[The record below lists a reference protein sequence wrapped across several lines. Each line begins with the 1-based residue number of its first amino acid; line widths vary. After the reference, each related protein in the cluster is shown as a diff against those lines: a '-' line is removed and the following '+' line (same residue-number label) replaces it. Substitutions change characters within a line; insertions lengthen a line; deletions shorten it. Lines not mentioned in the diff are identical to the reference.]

1 MRNHTKVYM
10 SHFGYALD
18 DFIPCE
24 VCGNKAVDIAHIIAR
39 SKFGTKRKDEQDH
52 INNLAA
58 MCRKCHYQYD
68 FENKWTTDEILLIH
82 LKKIGNG
89 NL

>member
-24 VCGNKAVDIAHIIAR
+24 VCGNRAVDTHHIECR
-39 SKFGTKRKDEQDH
+39 GMGGSKDKDN
-52 INNLAA
+52 IKNLQAL
-58 MCRKCHYQYD
+58 CRNCHLEYGDKKEHLEFLQNIH
-68 FENKWTTDEILLIH
+68 NKLI
-82 LKKIGNG
+82 K
-89 NL
+89 

>member
-24 VCGNKAVDIAHIIAR
+24 VCGNKAVDIHHLECRGMGGSKDKDNIQNLQAVCRNCHIEYGDKKEHLEFLQNI
-39 SKFGTKRKDEQDH
+39 H
-52 INNLAA
+52 
-58 MCRKCHYQYD
+58 
-68 FENKWTTDEILLIH
+68 NKLI
-82 LKKIGNG
+82 K
-89 NL
+89 

>member
-24 VCGNKAVDIAHIIAR
+24 ICGNKAVDIHHLECRGMGGSKDKDNIENLQAVCRSCHIEYGDKKEHLEFLQNI
-39 SKFGTKRKDEQDH
+39 H
-52 INNLAA
+52 
-58 MCRKCHYQYD
+58 
-68 FENKWTTDEILLIH
+68 NKLI
-82 LKKIGNG
+82 K
-89 NL
+89 